1 MKRAKI
7 RFFLQLIKG
16 TSVCAYN
23 THKVTVWLVGT
34 VNVGR
39 VLAFAS
45 GRVFCCIQRDAHVAN
60 CHPASEARHLKCG
73 TRLWL
78 VNTAMFTSWIQ
89 LCLSSGFGRA
99 GNKLLA

>member
-1 MKRAKI
+1 MLVE
-7 RFFLQLIKG
+7 FLLLLQ
-16 TSVCAYN
+16 
-23 THKVTVWLVGT
+23 VGSSA
-34 VNVGR
+34 VY
-39 VLAFAS
+39 
-45 GRVFCCIQRDAHVAN
+45 RDAHVAN